1 MSGYVQ
7 PKAAWKV
14 TLDGRDLTE
23 TLAPLLISM
32 RLTEKRGEEADE
44 LTIVINDSAGA
55 VAIPP
60 DGAKLHVHLGW
71 ERGTG
76 VTVGMVDKGSFIVD
90 EVSWSGPPDQID
102 IRARSADLKGDF
114 RTRKNKVWH
123 NAPLGTVVKE
133 IAAHHSLTPRCHADL
148 ASKVITA
155 EQGNKSDMQFLRD
168 IGRRFDATATVKA
181 ASLIFAPIGA
191 DTTATGKAIPTFT
204 IDRRNTSSVS
214 WKRAAR
220 DNAQDGAEAQ
230 WHDGKAAARQTTGSG
245 GAKRKRLKKVYSS
258 ESDAKAATTAETA
271 RLKRAA
277 ASLDLDLSL
286 GDPSLAPNMKGT
298 TTGFKPEVDKYKWLI
313 ATAEHAMDA
322 TGLSTKLTL
331 EVAD

>member
-14 TLDGRDLTE
+14 TLDGRDLTD

-44 LTIVINDSAGA
+44 LTIVINDGAGN

-60 DGAKLHVHLGW
+60 EGAKLRVQLGW

-76 VTVGMVDKGSFIVD
+76 VKVGMVDKGSFIVD
-90 EVSWSGPPDQID
+90 EVSWSGPPDQM
-102 IRARSADLKGDF
+102 KGNF

-123 NAPLGTVVKE
+123 NAPLGTVVQE

-181 ASLIFAPIGA
+181 AMLIFAPIGS
-191 DTTATGKAIPTFT
+191 DTTATGKPMPTGT
-204 IDRRNTSSVS
+204 IDRRNTSSVT

-220 DNAQDGAEAQ
+220 DTIRRSLVLPAESTYRMKPAQLELPSRVTLAIVSSTSGAEKTAQ
-230 WHDGKAAARQTTGSG
+230 SGRGGS
-245 GAKRKRLKKVYSS
+245 
-258 ESDAKAATTAETA
+258 TAIPATA
-271 RLKRAA
+271 RET
-277 ASLDLDLSL
+277 SV
-286 GDPSLAPNMKGT
+286 
-298 TTGFKPEVDKYKWLI
+298 KPIILPPFEKY
-313 ATAEHAMDA
+313 EQ
-322 TGLSTKLTL
+322 GLFLCDRSCP
-331 EVAD
+331 D